1 MDGRSYSPT
10 RIAVSAI
17 LVVAS
22 AMLLVAAALAG
33 PARNAAAS
41 GPASAGKVG
50 GTLRVN
56 LSTTDVQYT
65 DPSLE
70 YESTG
75 WQIEY
80 ATALKLLNWRETKAT
95 LFPEAATSFP
105 LVSAGGRRYTF
116 HIRPGQRLSNGEKV
130 TAANF
135 KYAFQRANNPKMN
148 SPAAAFIADV
158 TSVTTK
164 GKYTLVINMKRPR
177 PDFASIVSMPFF
189 QAISLKTP
197 IDPNGVKL
205 PPSGGPYY
213 ISARDIGRT
222 IVLSRNK
229 YYKGNRPHNPNL
241 ISIQVNTNLDTS
253 LLQVR
258 SNQRDY
264 DMFGVPPTAHVQLH
278 NQYPKQ
284 YHVKPGVIT
293 DFLTMN
299 TTYGSKGEGIKNK
312 SCFNGYNGPGV
323 HTRQAVNYL
332 VNRPAALA
340 QRGAFAGTPTNQ
352 ILPPTMPG
360 FHNWRKQLGYPTGKP
375 NLTKARS
382 LKPKKCNIVFYG
394 ATSPTSIGIMQ
405 LVKNDLSKVG
415 INADIKTFPFAVRIS
430 KEGHRGEPYDLD
442 LQAWGADY
450 PDPVDF
456 VDILLDGHNIQA
468 ENNNNN
474 AYFNNP
480 TFNKR
485 MQSAGR
491 ISNLSKRYQA
501 WSLIDRDVMKTQ
513 APLAPLFFRTVR
525 EFTSKRVGCYSYQP
539 IYAVMNFNAVCIK

>member
-1 MDGRSYSPT
+1 MDGRSHAS
-10 RIAVSAI
+10 RVLISAI
-17 LVVAS
+17 LVVAGT
-22 AMLLVAAALAG
+22 LLLLAAALAR
-33 PARNAAAS
+33 PAHSAPAA
-41 GPASAGKVG
+41 KIG

-75 WQIEY
+75 WQVEY
-80 ATALKLLNWRETKAT
+80 ATALKLLNWKETKAQ

-105 LVSAGGRRYTF
+105 LVSAGGKRYTF

-130 TAANF
+130 TARNF
-135 KYAFQRANNPKMN
+135 QYAFQRAVNARMN
-148 SPAAAFIADV
+148 SPAAAFLSDLA
-158 TSVTTK
+158 SVRTT
-164 GKYTLVINMKRPR
+164 GKLALVISLKRAR

-189 QAISLKTP
+189 QAISTRMPMDPAGVKTP
-197 IDPNGVKL
+197 A
-205 PPSGGPYY
+205 SGGPYY
-213 ISARDIGRT
+213 ISARDVGRS

-229 YYKGNRPHNPNL
+229 YYKGTRPHNPNL
-241 ISIQVNTNLDTS
+241 ISISVNTNLDTS
-253 LLQVR
+253 LLQVQ
-258 SNQRDY
+258 SNARDY
-264 DMFGVPPTAHVQLH
+264 DMFGVPPTAHVNLH
-278 NQYPKQ
+278 NRYPKQ

-299 TTYGSKGEGIKNK
+299 TTYGSAGEGIKGH
-312 SCFNGYNGPGV
+312 SCFNGNAGLGPR
-323 HTRQAVNYL
+323 TRRAVNYV

-360 FHNWRKQLGYPTGKP
+360 FQNWKKDIGYPTGRP
-375 NLTKARS
+375 NVSKARS
-382 LKPKKCNIVFYG
+382 LRPKHCNIVMYA
-394 ATSPTSIGIMQ
+394 ATSPTSIAIAQ
-405 LVKNDLSKVG
+405 LVKNDLSNIG
-415 INADIKTFPFAVRIS
+415 MNTTIRTFPFAVRIA
-430 KEGHRGEPYDLD
+430 KEGHRGEPFDLD

-456 VDILLDGHNIQA
+456 IDILLDGRNIQA

-474 AYFNNP
+474 SYFNH
-480 TFNKR
+480 TGFNNR
-485 MQSAGR
+485 MRDAGR
-491 ISNLSKRYQA
+491 ISNLSKRYAA
-501 WSLIDRDVMKTQ
+501 WAAIDRDVMKQQ

-539 IYAVMNFNAVCIK
+539 IYAVMNFNAVCLK

>member
-1 MDGRSYSPT
+1 MQKKLWLSIVT
-10 RIAVSAI
+10 
-17 LVVAS
+17 
-22 AMLLVAAALAG
+22 AMIGVGLLVAAALAG
-33 PARNAAAS
+33 SAS
-41 GPASAGKVG
+41 SAPQSKGSAKKVG

-56 LSTTDVQYT
+56 LSTTDLQYT
-65 DPSLE
+65 DPTLE

-75 WQIEY
+75 WQVEY
-80 ATALKLLNWRETKAT
+80 ATQLKLLNWKETKAT

-105 LVSAGGRRYTF
+105 RVGKGGRVYTF
-116 HIRPGQRLSNGEKV
+116 TIRPGLRLSNGEKV

-135 KYAFQRANNPKMN
+135 KFAIQRANNPKMQ
-148 SPAAAFIADV
+148 SPAGAFLSDLG
-158 TSVTTK
+158 SVTTK
-164 GKYTLVINMKRPR
+164 GKYTLVINLKKPR

-189 QAISLKTP
+189 GAISMKTP
-197 IDPNGVKL
+197 IDPNGVKT
-205 PPSGGPYY
+205 PASGGPYY
-213 ISARDIGRT
+213 IKSRDIGRT
-222 IVLSRNK
+222 VVLARNK
-229 YYKGNRPHNPNL
+229 YYKGNRPHNPN
-241 ISIQVNTNLDTS
+241 SITINVNTNLDTS

-284 YHVKPGVIT
+284 YHVSPGVVT
-293 DFLTMN
+293 DYLSMN
-299 TTYGSKGEGIKNK
+299 TTYGSKGEGIKNH
-312 SCFNGYNGPGV
+312 SCFNGNAGV
-323 HTRQAVNYL
+323 GVRTRQAVNYV

-340 QRGAFAGTPTNQ
+340 QRGAFAGTPTDQ
-352 ILPPTMPG
+352 VLPPTMPG
-360 FHNWRKQLGYPTGKP
+360 FKNWKLYPTSKP
-375 NLTKARS
+375 NAAKANS

-394 ATSPTSIGIMQ
+394 ATSPTGLAIMQ
-405 LVKNDLSKVG
+405 LVKSDLSKIG
-415 INADIKTFPFAVRIS
+415 ISSNLKTFPFAVRIA

-456 VDILLDGHNIQA
+456 IDILLDGRNIQA

-474 AYFNNP
+474 AYFNNAA
-480 TFNKR
+480 FNNR
-485 MQSAGR
+485 MRSAGR
-491 ISNLSKRYQA
+491 ISNLSKRYAA
-501 WSLIDRDVMKTQ
+501 WALIDRDVMKKQ

>member
-1 MDGRSYSPT
+1 MDGRSHAP
-10 RIAVSAI
+10 RILISAI
-17 LVVAS
+17 LVVAGT
-22 AMLLVAAALAG
+22 LLLLAAALAR
-33 PARNAAAS
+33 PAHTAPAA
-41 GPASAGKVG
+41 KIG

-75 WQIEY
+75 WQVEY
-80 ATALKLLNWRETKAT
+80 ATALKLLNWKETKAQ

-105 LVSAGGRRYTF
+105 LVSAGGKRYTF

-130 TAANF
+130 TARNF
-135 KYAFQRANNPKMN
+135 QYAFQRAVNARMN
-148 SPAAAFIADV
+148 SPAAAFLSDLA
-158 TSVTTK
+158 SVRTT
-164 GKYTLVINMKRPR
+164 GKLTLVISLKRAR

-189 QAISLKTP
+189 QAISTRMPMDPAGVKTP
-197 IDPNGVKL
+197 A
-205 PPSGGPYY
+205 SGGPYY
-213 ISARDIGRT
+213 ISARDVGRS

-229 YYKGNRPHNPNL
+229 YYKGTRPHNPNL
-241 ISIQVNTNLDTS
+241 ISISVNTNLDTS

-278 NQYPKQ
+278 NQYRKQ
-284 YHVKPGVIT
+284 YHVSPGVVT
-293 DFLTMN
+293 DYLSMN
-299 TTYGSKGEGIKNK
+299 TTYGSKGEGIKNH
-312 SCFNGYNGPGV
+312 SCFNGNAGV
-323 HTRQAVNYL
+323 GVRTRQAVNYV

-340 QRGAFAGTPTNQ
+340 QRGAFAGTPTDQ
-352 ILPPTMPG
+352 VLPPTMPG
-360 FHNWRKQLGYPTGKP
+360 FKNWKLYPTSKP
-375 NLTKARS
+375 NAAKANS

-394 ATSPTSIGIMQ
+394 ATSPTGLAIMQ
-405 LVKNDLSKVG
+405 LVKSDLSKIG
-415 INADIKTFPFAVRIS
+415 INSDIKTFPFAVRIA

-456 VDILLDGHNIQA
+456 IDILLDGRNIQA

-474 AYFNNP
+474 AYFNNA
-480 TFNKR
+480 TFNNR

-491 ISNLSKRYQA
+491 ISNLSKRYAA
-501 WSLIDRDVMKTQ
+501 WALIDRDVMKKQ

-525 EFTSKRVGCYSYQP
+525 EFTSKRVGCWSYQP
-539 IYAVMNFNAVCIK
+539 VYGTMNFNAICIG

>member
-1 MDGRSYSPT
+1 MQKKLWLSIVT
-10 RIAVSAI
+10 
-17 LVVAS
+17 
-22 AMLLVAAALAG
+22 AMIGVGLLVTAAFAG
-33 PARNAAAS
+33 SAS
-41 GPASAGKVG
+41 SSPQSKGSANKVG

-56 LSTTDVQYT
+56 LSTTDLQYT
-65 DPSLE
+65 DPTLE

-75 WQIEY
+75 WQVEY
-80 ATALKLLNWRETKAT
+80 ATQLKLLNWKETKAT
-95 LFPEAATSFP
+95 LFPEAATAFP
-105 LVSAGGRRYTF
+105 RVGNGGRVYTF
-116 HIRPGQRLSNGEKV
+116 TIRPGLRLSNGEKV

-135 KYAFQRANNPKMN
+135 KFAIQRANNPKMQ
-148 SPAAAFIADV
+148 SPAAAFLADLG
-158 TSVTTK
+158 SVTTK
-164 GKYTLVINMKRPR
+164 GKYTLVINLKKPR

-189 QAISLKTP
+189 GAISMKTP
-197 IDPNGVKL
+197 IDPNGVKT
-205 PPSGGPYY
+205 PASGGPYY
-213 ISARDIGRT
+213 IKSRDIGRT
-222 IVLSRNK
+222 VVLARNK
-229 YYKGNRPHNPNL
+229 FYKGNRPHNAN
-241 ISIQVNTNLDTS
+241 SITINVNTNLDTS

-284 YHVKPGVIT
+284 YHVSPGVVT
-293 DFLTMN
+293 DYLSMN
-299 TTYGSKGEGIKNK
+299 TTYGSKGEGIKNH
-312 SCFNGYNGPGV
+312 SCFNGNAGV
-323 HTRQAVNYL
+323 GVRTRQAVNYV

-340 QRGAFAGTPTNQ
+340 QRGAFAGTPTDQ
-352 ILPPTMPG
+352 VLPPTMPG
-360 FHNWRKQLGYPTGKP
+360 FKNWKLYPTGKP
-375 NLTKARS
+375 NAAKANS

-394 ATSPTSIGIMQ
+394 ATSPTGLAIMQ
-405 LVKNDLSKVG
+405 LVKSDLSKIG
-415 INADIKTFPFAVRIS
+415 ISANLKTFPFAVRIA

-456 VDILLDGHNIQA
+456 IDILLDGRNIQA

-474 AYFNNP
+474 AYFNNA
-480 TFNKR
+480 TFNNR

-491 ISNLSKRYQA
+491 ISNLSKRYAA
-501 WSLIDRDVMKTQ
+501 WALIDRDVMKKQ